1 MSAIFKAKKK
11 QLKELARK
19 PEYENEKLIQL
30 RNTLMEEF
38 TKTEEPRGIIF
49 TKTRLSAFALFQW
62 IKDNPKFE
70 EVGIKAHY
78 LIGAGHNSEVKPM
91 TQVQNYTLQ
100 HSTLIHVL
108 RKQLALVL
116 EQQTEVWSP
125 GFIPARNLPS

>member
-1 MSAIFKAKKK
+1 M
-11 QLKELARK
+11 ARK

-78 LIGAGHNSEVKPM
+78 LIGAGHNSEIKPM
-91 TQVQNYTLQ
+91 TQVQNYALQ
-100 HSTLIHVL
+100 HENLVRHL
-108 RKQLALVL
+108 RKQLVSAL
-116 EQQTEVWSP
+116 EQ
-125 GFIPARNLPS
+125 